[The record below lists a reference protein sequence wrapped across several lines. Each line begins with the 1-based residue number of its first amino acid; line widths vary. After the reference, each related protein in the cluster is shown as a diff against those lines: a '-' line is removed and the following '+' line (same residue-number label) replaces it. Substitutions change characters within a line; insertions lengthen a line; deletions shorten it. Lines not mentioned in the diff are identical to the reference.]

1 MKAKFKA
8 GLFAS
13 SMALIASSTVM
24 APSLAGA
31 APQAP
36 LNLDNEQGLLW
47 PCAFTPF
54 NGFDQQFSIGVTY
67 ETLDFINA
75 LNNQHVTPWL
85 ATAYAWS
92 NSNKTLTFTIRPGVK
107 FSDGTPFSAADVAY
121 SFNLLK
127 KYPALDLNA
136 IWTVL
141 SSVTQSGSNKVVL
154 NFSTAA
160 VPYFYYVAG
169 QVPMIPK
176 HI

>member
-1 MKAKFKA
+1 MRSKFKA

-13 SMALIASSTVM
+13 SLALIASTCVM

-31 APQAP
+31 APQKA
-36 LNLDNEQGLLW
+36 LNLDNEQGELW

-54 NGFDQQFSIGVTY
+54 NGFDAQFSIGVTY

-75 LNNQHVTPWL
+75 LQNQKTTPWL

-92 NSNKTLTFTIRPGVK
+92 NNNKTLTFTIRSGVK

-136 IWTVL
+136 IWSVL
-141 SSVTQSGSNKVVL
+141 SSVTQSGSDKVVL
-154 NFSTAA
+154 NF
-160 VPYFYYVAG
+160 
-169 QVPMIPK
+169 
-176 HI
+176 